1 MAIAEIVKISQ
12 MKHKFEDNDLFKHT
26 RKGGHGARIR
36 PDLTIVMDGRT
47 LIYDLKI
54 VTHGTNRFNIE
65 KDALHRKQMG
75 VNADYLRQAK
85 KIDEEM
91 NSTKCADILR
101 DSGKVRGLVT
111 DTRGVLS
118 SDFKEFIKLMAKS
131 AAHANW
137 ESYGASSPRAA
148 IGIFINLFNTRIGT
162 AISRASA
169 IWISKCCDDLR
180 TYNEHDHGKPTSRNW
195 QWKATR
201 ARHREQW
208 REYRDCFDAAHH
220 RQEGHGRDNERWL

>member
-1 MAIAEIVKISQ
+1 MLGEKWRVPEVPTTACDSRQIGGNTKTTFFTQNNFGLYLTYQWGLRPV
-12 MKHKFEDNDLFKHT
+12 LFT
-26 RKGGHGARIR
+26 MGGERRH
-36 PDLTIVMDGRT
+36 
-47 LIYDLKI
+47 
-54 VTHGTNRFNIE
+54 
-65 KDALHRKQMG
+65 
-75 VNADYLRQAK
+75 AK

-169 IWISKCCDDLR
+169 TWISKCCDDLR
-180 TYNEHDHGKPTSRNW
+180 TYYANASWKPSSRNW

-220 RQEGHGRDNERWL
+220 RQEGHGWDRERWFRTRERM